1 MRAGVGR
8 AVRFHDVG
16 VPMRRVGSG
25 CVERRSRRKRVPR
38 PHPVTKAVGLCT
50 VVTLALLAG
59 AVPAGA
65 TATPPWPEALHDPAH
80 SAGASVIGPSTERLE
95 WSRQLVGSIT
105 PGPSIGANGDI
116 YVATNAGVLHALDP
130 ATGADLWT
138 FNGGGPFTGETDL
151 SVSPLVLPSG
161 SILWPG
167 PDDTLYELSPTGQS
181 LWSHR
186 FSAMVLSPVL
196 AGTSAYIELMSGT
209 LWQLQLGT
217 PLPTLGW
224 SLSIGH
230 ASFGSPAIE
239 SDGEVVTTADKSV
252 AAVIDHGTDGVVAWR
267 HATTATIEVSPS
279 VGPNGD
285 VYVTAND
292 GSVYRLSANGALK
305 WRRHIGQESYS
316 SSSVS
321 ADGIL
326 YFGDNAG
333 DLNVV
338 RAATGVPLLVDHGR
352 KGIWSAQVVDA
363 RGDVY
368 FGTQGREI
376 YGFGPSGRRLFTV
389 EASSAIDSYPALS
402 ATGTLVIGD
411 EAGMLYAIG

>member
-1 MRAGVGR
+1 MRGVGR
-8 AVRFHDVG
+8 AARFRNMRA
-16 VPMRRVGSG
+16 PMRRADSG
-25 CVERRSRRKRVPR
+25 RIATWDCRKRVPR
-38 PHPVTKAVGLCT
+38 PRLVTKAVGLCG

-80 SAGASVIGPSTERLE
+80 SAGASVIGPFTGRLE
-95 WSRQLVGSIT
+95 WSRQLLGSIT

-167 PDDTLYELSPTGQS
+167 PDDTLYELSSTGQS
-181 LWSHR
+181 QWSHR

-196 AGTSAYIELMSGT
+196 AGTRVYVELMSGT
-209 LWQLQLGT
+209 LWQLQVGT
-217 PLPTLGW
+217 GLPTLGW

-230 ASFGSPAIE
+230 TSFGSPAVDP
-239 SDGEVVTTADKSV
+239 DGEVVTTADKSV
-252 AAVIDHGTDGVVAWR
+252 VAVIDHGTDGVIAWR
-267 HATTATIEVSPS
+267 HETTATIEVSPS

-292 GSVYRLSANGALK
+292 GSVYRLSAHGALK

-326 YFGDNAG
+326 YFGDNGG

-338 RAATGVPLLVDHGR
+338 RAATGVRLLVDHGR

-368 FGTQGREI
+368 FGTQGGEI
-376 YGFGPSGRRLFTV
+376 YGFGPSGRRLFAVKT
-389 EASSAIDSYPALS
+389 SSAIDSYPALS
-402 ATGTLVIGD
+402 GTGTLVIGD

>member
-1 MRAGVGR
+1 VTNALGVC
-8 AVRFHDVG
+8 AVV
-16 VPMRRVGSG
+16 
-25 CVERRSRRKRVPR
+25 
-38 PHPVTKAVGLCT
+38 A
-50 VVTLALLAG
+50 LALLAS

-65 TATPPWPEALHDPAH
+65 TAAAPWPEALHDPTH
-80 SAGASVIGPSTERLE
+80 SAGASVIGPSAGKLE

-105 PGPSIGANGDI
+105 PGPSIGANGLI

-151 SVSPLVLPSG
+151 SVSPLVLPTG

-167 PDDTLYELSPTGQS
+167 PDDTLYELSSTGQS

-196 AGTSAYIELMSGT
+196 AGTRVYVELMSGT
-209 LWQLQLGT
+209 LWQLQVSTG
-217 PLPTLGW
+217 LPTLGW

-230 ASFGSPAIE
+230 TSFGSPALGP
-239 SDGEVVTTADKSV
+239 DGEVVTTADKSV
-252 AAVIDHGTDGVVAWR
+252 VAVVDQGADGVVAWR
-267 HATTATIEVSPS
+267 HQTTASIEVSPS

-292 GSVYRLSANGALK
+292 GSVYRLSAHGALK

-321 ADGIL
+321 ADGLL
-326 YFGDNAG
+326 YFGDNEG

-338 RAATGVPLLVDHGR
+338 RAATGDLLRVDHGR

-363 RGDVY
+363 RADVY
-368 FGTQGREI
+368 FGTQGGEVD
-376 YGFGPSGRRLFTV
+376 GFGPSGRRLFSV
-389 EASSAIDSYPALS
+389 KVSSAIDSYPALS
-402 ATGTLVIGD
+402 GSGTLVIGD